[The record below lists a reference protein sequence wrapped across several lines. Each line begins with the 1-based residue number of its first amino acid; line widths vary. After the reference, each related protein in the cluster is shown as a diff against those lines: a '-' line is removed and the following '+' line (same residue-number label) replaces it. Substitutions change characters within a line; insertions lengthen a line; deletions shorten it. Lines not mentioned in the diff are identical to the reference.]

1 MSNKEYKIEVI
12 DAPTNEVIEKDTG
25 GESWWYK
32 NIGTPINESDRQ
44 IAKEKASISRGRL
57 KAFTKVF
64 FAPMTAPMETSFVS
78 PRGLFFTPTY
88 QALFHSG
95 RDSHVST
102 VILSGRPSSVV

>member
-44 IAKEKASISRGRL
+44 LAKEKASI
-57 KAFTKVF
+57 KEEEYK
-64 FAPMTAPMETSFVS
+64 EKKKDKKNKE
-78 PRGLFFTPTY
+78 
-88 QALFHSG
+88 QE
-95 RDSHVST
+95 
-102 VILSGRPSSVV
+102 

>member
-44 IAKEKASISRGRL
+44 IAKEKASIKEEEYKKFMLHFLIFSVYSQSQHSI
-57 KAFTKVF
+57 FC
-64 FAPMTAPMETSFVS
+64 M
-78 PRGLFFTPTY
+78 
-88 QALFHSG
+88 FH
-95 RDSHVST
+95 
-102 VILSGRPSSVV
+102 P